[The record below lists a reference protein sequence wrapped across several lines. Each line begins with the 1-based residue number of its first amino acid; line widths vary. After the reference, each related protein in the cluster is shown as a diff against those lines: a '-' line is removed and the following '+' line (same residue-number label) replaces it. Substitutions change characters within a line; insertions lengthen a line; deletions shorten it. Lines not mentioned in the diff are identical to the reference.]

1 MSRQADQPRYR
12 CGEMLAIAD
21 RFKPIDP
28 KKEDNPSSSGW
39 RKVQLF
45 LDRNTG
51 TFLGFKTGKRE
62 ASLAAHS
69 FGGRTFELK
78 HCRVKRALWSKL
90 IADEL
95 ERQDGTWYDPA
106 DTSERRTMTD
116 NGVAA
121 AAAGGVATAAYLN
134 GKYQIGRDLK
144 AILKD
149 RKARKAYAQAG
160 S

>member
-1 MSRQADQPRYR
+1 MALGTHPANYF
-12 CGEMLAIAD
+12 D
-21 RFKPIDP
+21 R
-28 KKEDNPSSSGW
+28 
-39 RKVQLF
+39 
-45 LDRNTG
+45 
-51 TFLGFKTGKRE
+51 LGN
-62 ASLAAHS
+62 
-69 FGGRTFELK
+69 
-78 HCRVKRALWSKL
+78 
-90 IADEL
+90 
-95 ERQDGTWYDPA
+95 Q
-106 DTSERRTMTD
+106 TD